1 MRAFNDKE
9 ERMQSLLKAMP
20 VRVIV
25 NPNVGLLGSAIAAS
39 RL

>member
-1 MRAFNDKE
+1 MAAFCNKDS
-9 ERMQSLLKAMP
+9 RMQPLLRSMP

-25 NPNVGLLGSAIAAS
+25 NQNVGLLGSAIAAS